1 MARHYRPG
9 DIKWVAYPD
18 GYARVEVVARGTG
31 GRVFKSGRKPENPYV
46 VEQDGE
52 EYVLGEDQLHDDPV
66 AASLAVAKMRSEHG
80 LAEIEDEE
88 ESEEM
93 LDNPYSDEEDE
104 FEYEDDEDEEFE
116 DEDE

>member
-9 DIKWVAYPD
+9 DVKWVAYPD
-18 GYARVEVVARGTG
+18 GYARVEIIARGTG

-46 VEQDGE
+46 VDQDGE

-80 LAEIEDEE
+80 LAEIEDEDDDDFEEEDEE
-88 ESEEM
+88 ESF
-93 LDNPYSDEEDE
+93 LANPDEED
-104 FEYEDDEDEEFE
+104 DEEFE
-116 DEDE
+116 DED